1 MARPRETDVRNFPE
15 QAERFRRA
23 MWWARVS
30 SAAELAERMGGK
42 MKPST
47 VNNRIQGNAEL
58 RPIEVESF
66 AAALGVSADVLVK
79 DGPMLPDPAE
89 AHVHAVLT
97 GEPGS
102 WTITTIAPGASPQAV
117 YFTTDDPP
125 GLAELLTAG
134 SPPSDSR
141 LPTDSNQP
149 TTERSSAG
157 QGRKA
162 AGS

>member
-1 MARPRETDVRNFPE
+1 MARPRETDIRKFPD

-23 MWWARVS
+23 MWWARVG

-58 RPIEVESF
+58 RPIEIESF
-66 AAALGVSADVLVK
+66 ASALGVSADVLIK
-79 DGPMLPDPAE
+79 DGPMLPDPSE

-102 WTITTIAPGASPQAV
+102 WTITTITPGAVPQAAH
-117 YFTTDDPP
+117 FTSDDPP
-125 GLAELLTAG
+125 ALPSLIAAG

-141 LPTDSNQP
+141 LPTSTSQP
-149 TTERSSAG
+149 KDEQSSDAPDL
-157 QGRKA
+157 REAK
-162 AGS
+162 